1 MGEKNTNSIYTGMGE
16 MMRVYI
22 VMNRYAD
29 TGKEIE
35 YVAETYEKAYDY
47 VRRNHNS
54 LFDVSIYEWEV
65 R

>member
-1 MGEKNTNSIYTGMGE
+1 
-16 MMRVYI
+16 MMKVYI
-22 VMNRYAD
+22 VINKYAD

-54 LFDVSIYEWEV
+54 LMDVNIYEWEV
-65 R
+65 K